1 MHFMSSANYA
11 DSSYFTQIV
20 TNTITNSVGL
30 TLSEIADLRLGSQMV
45 SVSNSQA
52 LLRFGLDM
60 SDDLTAT
67 WQTNA
72 YEIEVE
78 IPATNDVQFFRLR
91 MD

>member
-1 MHFMSSANYA
+1 M
-11 DSSYFTQIV
+11 YFTKIV
-20 TNTITNSVGL
+20 TNNITNSVGFS
-30 TLSEIADLRLGSQMV
+30 LSEIADMRLGSQMV